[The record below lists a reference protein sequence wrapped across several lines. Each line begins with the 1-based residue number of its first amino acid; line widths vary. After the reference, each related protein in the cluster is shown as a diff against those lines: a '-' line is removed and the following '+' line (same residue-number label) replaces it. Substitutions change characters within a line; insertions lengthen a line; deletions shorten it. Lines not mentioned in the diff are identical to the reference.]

1 LSVSERY
8 LVALQLLKKS
18 SALDFLHQH
27 VESLIFCSSEPI
39 SVEDIIS
46 CLSEMF
52 GVDFLEADILSKIEV
67 LKDKYATNQYAFEIS
82 ATGGG
87 FQFLTKPAYQASIG
101 ILLKQKSKK
110 RLSTSALETLAIIA
124 YKQPVT
130 KTDIEHIRGVSS
142 DYSVHKLLEK
152 QLIEIRGKAEAIGRP
167 ILYGTSTKFMEYFG
181 INALSELPMPKDFS
195 KTQNTIGEETEI

>member
-1 LSVSERY
+1 MD
-8 LVALQLLKKS
+8 LLN
-18 SALDFLHQH
+18 QH
-27 VESLIFCSSEPI
+27 VESLIFCSSEPVSI
-39 SVEDIIS
+39 TEVIA

-52 GVDFLEADILSKIEV
+52 GVDFLEQDILNKIHA
-67 LKDKYATNQYAFEIS
+67 LKEKYSSEEYAFEIS
-82 ATGGG
+82 ETGGG

-101 ILLKQKSKK
+101 VFLKQKSKK

-152 QLIEIRGKAEAIGRP
+152 GLIEIRGKAEAIGKP
-167 ILYGTSTKFMEYFG
+167 ILYGTSEKFMEYFG
-181 INALSELPMPKDFS
+181 INSINELPTPKDFA
-195 KTQNTIGEETEI
+195 KQENAIGEESET